1 MIGRADIEESISDV
15 DMNSQ
20 PPRAS
25 YPSGNFSD
33 TSPVRLSHRTPEGT
47 QKKGSMGPCFQVPF
61 PAEERDRAG
70 FCPFAPRRV
79 SVPTEPALG
88 HLRCH
93 LTDVPPQT
101 NCLPDAVFGVPRP
114 TLERRGLK
122 AHTFTVGFPESVP
135 VLVRLFP
142 VLRHCPSPYGGP
154 GHLAPYTPPR
164 VRGPIPKLGPVPATI
179 GASEKTRGCS
189 PWRPAADMG
198 TAGHENHK
206 LSLGFSRAGG
216 GAPDTAAATVLFR
229 QAASLSPRD
238 EIRGT
243 RASYK
248 EKATLLRVLRRRRR
262 VRLRHRTIDPRAES
276 LRVPV
281 REY

>member
-1 MIGRADIEESISDV
+1 
-15 DMNSQ
+15 
-20 PPRAS
+20 
-25 YPSGNFSD
+25 
-33 TSPVRLSHRTPEGT
+33 
-47 QKKGSMGPCFQVPF
+47 MGPCFQVPF

-114 TLERRGLK
+114 TLERRGLE
-122 AHTFTVGFPESVP
+122 AHTFVPREKRRLGTSPNKSQGDQSSVGFPESVP

-179 GASEKTRGCS
+179 GASESAS
-189 PWRPAADMG
+189 PERPR
-198 TAGHENHK
+198 HK
-206 LSLGFSRAGG
+206 SQSFSRG
-216 GAPDTAAATVLFR
+216 
-229 QAASLSPRD
+229 
-238 EIRGT
+238 
-243 RASYK
+243 
-248 EKATLLRVLRRRRR
+248 
-262 VRLRHRTIDPRAES
+262 
-276 LRVPV
+276 
-281 REY
+281 